1 MMFDIPIASGY
12 DGAMPVLSKGSE
24 SAERR
29 REAEAAFLL
38 AAEAL
43 LAEGHPYA
51 ELSVEQISAA
61 AGRSRTAFYLYF
73 RDKRELLMRLT
84 EAVAATLY
92 DEADRWWSG
101 DDGRRDLRTA
111 LADVLGTYRE
121 HADLLRAVV
130 EASAYD
136 EEVAEFWRALVG
148 RFADATERRLVAEGQ
163 ARGPAAAKALALTWM
178 VERVCYQQIVR
189 GASVDDPQ
197 LVDALVEIWER
208 SVYGSG

>member
-1 MMFDIPIASGY
+1 
-12 DGAMPVLSKGSE
+12 MPVLSRGSE

-43 LAEGHPYA
+43 LADGHPYA

-84 EAVAATLY
+84 EAIAATLY

-101 DDGRRDLRTA
+101 EDGRRDLRSA

-136 EEVAEFWRALVG
+136 EEVAAFWRALVG
-148 RFADATERRLVAEGQ
+148 RFADATERRLVADGQ
-163 ARGPAAAKALALTWM
+163 EAGPAAAKALALTWM
-178 VERVCYQQIVR
+178 VERVSYQQIVR

-208 SVYGSG
+208 SVYGPG

>member
-1 MMFDIPIASGY
+1 
-12 DGAMPVLSKGSE
+12 MPVLSKGSE

-29 REAEAAFLL
+29 REAQAAFLL

-43 LAEGHPYA
+43 LADGHPYA

-136 EEVAEFWRALVG
+136 EEVAEFWRALGGSPPAWQDEKDAPPVDEEVLG
-148 RFADATERRLVAEGQ
+148 RYVLRETTEDQTRRIGSLVVRFRSWAEALCQ
-163 ARGPAAAKALALTWM
+163 AYARARGGGRP
-178 VERVCYQQIVR
+178 
-189 GASVDDPQ
+189 
-197 LVDALVEIWER
+197 
-208 SVYGSG
+208 

>member
-1 MMFDIPIASGY
+1 
-12 DGAMPVLSKGSE
+12 MPVLSRGSE
-24 SAERR
+24 SAQRR

-43 LAEGHPYA
+43 LADGHPYA

-84 EAVAATLY
+84 EAIAATLY

-101 DDGRRDLRTA
+101 EDGRRDLRGA

-136 EEVAEFWRALVG
+136 EEVAAFWRALVG

-163 ARGPAAAKALALTWM
+163 EAGPAAAKALALTWM
-178 VERVCYQQIVR
+178 VERVSYQQIVR

-208 SVYGSG
+208 SVYGPG

>member
-1 MMFDIPIASGY
+1 
-12 DGAMPVLSKGSE
+12 MPVLSKGSE

-29 REAEAAFLL
+29 REAEAVFLL

-43 LAEGHPYA
+43 LADGNPYA

-163 ARGPAAAKALALTWM
+163 PSGPAAAKALALTWM

-208 SVYGSG
+208 SVYGPG

>member
-1 MMFDIPIASGY
+1 
-12 DGAMPVLSKGSE
+12 MPVLSKGSE

-29 REAEAAFLL
+29 RDAEAAFLL
-38 AAEAL
+38 AAEVL
-43 LAEGHPYA
+43 LADGHPYA

-163 ARGPAAAKALALTWM
+163 EAGPAAAKALALTWM
-178 VERVCYQQIVR
+178 VERVSYQQIVR

-208 SVYGSG
+208 SVYGPG

>member
-1 MMFDIPIASGY
+1 
-12 DGAMPVLSKGSE
+12 MPVLSRGSE

-43 LAEGHPYA
+43 LADGHPYA

-61 AGRSRTAFYLYF
+61 AGRSRTTFYLYF

-148 RFADATERRLVAEGQ
+148 RFADATERRLVADGQ
-163 ARGPAAAKALALTWM
+163 PAGPAAAKALALTWM

-189 GASVDDPQ
+189 GASVEDPQ

-208 SVYGSG
+208 SVYGPG

>member
-1 MMFDIPIASGY
+1 
-12 DGAMPVLSKGSE
+12 MPVLSKGSE

-29 REAEAAFLL
+29 RDAEAAFLL

-43 LAEGHPYA
+43 LADGHPYA

-163 ARGPAAAKALALTWM
+163 EAGPAAAKALALTWM
-178 VERVCYQQIVR
+178 VERVSYQQIVR

-208 SVYGSG
+208 SVYGPR